1 MNSSILDKA
10 TGEILENTAEF
21 SEVGKPVFSES
32 VLNIIPALCT
42 TRLQMA
48 KVGMNGHNK
57 EFNYKYRKA
66 DDIYAA
72 AGQALAQN
80 GIMIIPSVVSHDA
93 ERIVTSKEKSATL
106 TSVRMAI
113 MMVHKSGEH
122 ITQFY
127 TGAAID
133 LGDKGTYKA
142 YTGCLKYH
150 LMMTFLIGGDDAE
163 DDSQNKN
170 GNFAGDTTRNKTP
183 IQSPRNNN
191 AASSGSVKSPLTSNS
206 NPPVITLAQVQ
217 ELEKLIKDSNADEVK
232 FLKCLQVDT
241 LAQLPAERFEW
252 AVKSLE
258 AKKKQKENKDSSEV
272 ADTNML
278 IATLSARNIPYQ
290 LDEQNNEIHATPS
303 FTDSGAKE
311 FLKKQ
316 GFKWNSSGRAWIKKA
331 A

>member
-1 MNSSILDKA
+1 MAITSKDRTSIFDGFCEKLEISHGEAIRKWLD
-10 TGEILENTAEF
+10 TGIEA
-21 SEVGKPVFSES
+21 PVS
-32 VLNIIPALCT
+32 
-42 TRLQMA
+42 
-48 KVGMNGHNK
+48 
-57 EFNYKYRKA
+57 
-66 DDIYAA
+66 AA
-72 AGQALAQN
+72 AQQQQ
-80 GIMIIPSVVSHDA
+80 
-93 ERIVTSKEKSATL
+93 TSEPASTPE
-106 TSVRMAI
+106 M
-113 MMVHKSGEH
+113 GNEE
-122 ITQFY
+122 
-127 TGAAID
+127 G
-133 LGDKGTYKA
+133 KG
-142 YTGCLKYH
+142 
-150 LMMTFLIGGDDAE
+150 
-163 DDSQNKN
+163 N
-170 GNFAGDTTRNKTP
+170 
-183 IQSPRNNN
+183 
-191 AASSGSVKSPLTSNS
+191 PLTSNS
-206 NPPVITLAQVQ
+206 NPLVITLAQVQ
-217 ELEKLIKDSNADEVK
+217 ELEKLIKQANADEVK